1 MMSQDTSEGEL
12 AAVLQESLDLLERHP
27 DDALGGPD
35 SRMSRIFKSWTD
47 EELITLLKA
56 GWSRDDRGPEAE
68 AADIRDEKFREH
80 K

>member
-1 MMSQDTSEGEL
+1 
-12 AAVLQESLDLLERHP
+12 
-27 DDALGGPD
+27 
-35 SRMSRIFKSWTD
+35 MSRIFKSWTD